1 MTIDTK
7 TSRHRRS
14 LVVTGS
20 LLVIM
25 TAAGVA
31 VAAQGDT
38 TRVSVSS
45 NGNQGN
51 NISAK
56 PAISA
61 DGRYTTFQSDAS
73 NLVAGD
79 SNGFSDVFVHDS
91 QTGNT
96 TRVSVSSIGSQADNS
111 SFQPDISAD
120 GRYIT
125 FHSAASNLVAGDSNG
140 FSDIFVHDLQNG
152 NTTRV
157 SVDSFGNQSNNH
169 SSDPAI
175 SGDGRFVTFYST
187 ASNLVAGDSN
197 GFTDV
202 FVHDR
207 HAGNTTRV
215 SVSSTSNQSNGNS
228 VSPEISADG
237 RYVTFYSEGSNVVVG
252 DSNGFLDVFLHDRQ
266 TGETTRVS
274 ISNTGSQ
281 GNGNSVDPTI
291 SDDGRYVTFSSF
303 ASNLV
308 AGDTNAIYD
317 VFIHD
322 SQTGTMTRVSV
333 SSTGIQGNSG
343 SSFPAITGDGRYVA
357 HDSGAS
363 NLVAGD
369 TNGSTDVFVHQFL
382 PDPPPVVLNE
392 GVGVVDQSTGVWT
405 LRKPDSSMFSF
416 FYGNPGDVP
425 FMGDWDC
432 DGIDTPGLYRQSDGF
447 VYLRNSNSQ
456 GVADIRFF
464 FGNPG
469 DLPLAG
475 DFNGNGCDTV
485 SIYRSSEAR
494 WYIINALGANDG
506 GLGAA
511 DFSYLYGD
519 IGDVP
524 FVGDWNNDGI
534 DTPGLRRF
542 SNGFVYIRNTNSQG
556 NADQSWFYG
565 DDGDH
570 VFTGDYN
577 GDGIDSIGLF
587 RPSNTTIY
595 LRNDLSTGI
604 ADTDFQLGTPNSKPV
619 AGKLD

>member
-1 MTIDTK
+1 VAGD
-7 TSRHRRS
+7 SNGFSDVFVHDRQ
-14 LVVTGS
+14 TGN
-20 LLVIM
+20 
-25 TAAGVA
+25 
-31 VAAQGDT
+31 T

-45 NGNQGN
+45 IGSQGNGN
-51 NISAK
+51 SFAR
-56 PAISA
+56 AISA
-61 DGRYTTFQSDAS
+61 DGRYVTYHSIAS

-79 SNGFSDVFVHDS
+79 SNGFSDVFVHDR
-91 QTGNT
+91 QT
-96 TRVSVSSIGSQADNS
+96 
-111 SFQPDISAD
+111 
-120 GRYIT
+120 
-125 FHSAASNLVAGDSNG
+125 
-140 FSDIFVHDLQNG
+140 G

-157 SVDSFGNQSNNH
+157 SVDSFGNQSNND
-169 SSDPAI
+169 SADPAI
-175 SGDGRFVTFYST
+175 SGDGRYVTFYST

-197 GFTDV
+197 GFIDV

-207 HAGNTTRV
+207 QTGNSTRV
-215 SVSSTSNQSNGNS
+215 SVSSNGSQSNGNS

-237 RYVTFYSEGSNVVVG
+237 RYVTFYSEGSNLVVG
-252 DSNGFLDVFLHDRQ
+252 DSNGFIDVFVHDRQ

-274 ISNTGSQ
+274 NSSTGSQ
-281 GNGNSVDPTI
+281 GNGNSTDPTI

-303 ASNLV
+303 GSNLV
-308 AGDTNAIYD
+308 AGDTNATYD

-456 GVADIRFF
+456 GIADIRFF

-475 DFNGNGCDTV
+475 DFNGDGCDTV

-570 VFTGDYN
+570 VFTGDFN
-577 GDGIDSIGLF
+577 GNGVDSIGLF

-595 LRNDLSTGI
+595 LRNDLSTGV